1 MPTSISWI
9 NDCINWSDASSVVVV
24 VVVVTGRSHRR
35 RPDPMIGI
43 GSLQA
48 GRLCIDL
55 DRSHFSRLPC
65 LARPDPCTCS
75 CSGPPAAAGE
85 ADRSM
90 LGRRVQLDRSTS
102 LLLLLLLVAVAVIAS
117 LQPLLVAGRP
127 ARRRTYGHTVQGPAR
142 AANKPQQ
149 LTAIHSMEPFGQNI
163 YCASIKSSLICH
175 LPSCSQYERA
185 RRHNSNPSPKRSLAS
200 KLARG

>member
-1 MPTSISWI
+1 VHRP
-9 NDCINWSDASSVVVV
+9 
-24 VVVVTGRSHRR
+24 RS
-35 RPDPMIGI
+35 M
-43 GSLQA
+43 SLLTLA
-48 GRLCIDL
+48 
-55 DRSHFSRLPC
+55 LPC
-65 LARPDPCTCS
+65 SAGSMR

-102 LLLLLLLVAVAVIAS
+102 LLLLVAVAVIAS

-149 LTAIHSMEPFGQNI
+149 LTAIHSMEPIGQNI
-163 YCASIKSSLICH
+163 YRASIKSSLICH
-175 LPSCSQYERA
+175 LPSCSQYVRA